1 MGIILNMSGSVCFSR
16 RTLGKGDIFVLNEN
30 DYHLQMMELYELAKR
45 LDFQGVLMIEGV
57 DDFVFDNV
65 TDRVCVNVR

>member
-1 MGIILNMSGSVCFSR
+1 MLFEVNI
-16 RTLGKGDIFVLNEN
+16 GKRGYFYLNEN
-30 DYHLQMMELYELAKR
+30 DYHLEMLELYELAKR